1 MNFLLLLLFPAR
13 FAHAR
18 YSSRMIDR
26 FLNWGDH
33 GKPKSGKIKGRCQPP
48 PAQLMEWYFKIVII
62 SENIITLL
70 VTLAVGLLE
79 RLGRLDSCAKKFVE
93 AYF

>member
-1 MNFLLLLLFPAR
+1 MESRKAAR
-13 FAHAR
+13 SKAVA
-18 YSSRMIDR
+18 S
-26 FLNWGDH
+26 
-33 GKPKSGKIKGRCQPP
+33 PP
-48 PAQLMEWYFKIVII
+48 LAQLMEWYFKIVII